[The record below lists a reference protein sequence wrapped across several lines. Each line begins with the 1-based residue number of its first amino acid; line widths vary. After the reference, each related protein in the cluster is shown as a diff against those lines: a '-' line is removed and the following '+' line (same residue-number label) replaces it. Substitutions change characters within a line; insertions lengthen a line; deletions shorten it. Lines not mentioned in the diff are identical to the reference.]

1 MTRSKFLTLRLA
13 FLALFISAYTTP
25 AAWSDPLSPLEGFA
39 AVNGVN
45 LQYLDW
51 GGAGPALILIH
62 GLGDDPHNFDDLAP
76 AFIDRYHV
84 IAYARRG
91 SGSSEVKGPYDTGT
105 LTEDLRGLM
114 DALGI
119 ARADLVGHSAGGN
132 EITEMAARYPE
143 RVERIVYLDAGYD
156 WADPDFR
163 RAFNGRPYNA
173 FQRPASAMASLDAF
187 RAYERTNWYPTLDD
201 TRRVESYLR
210 KKVVIQPDGSLKD
223 RTSKEVRDALYAA
236 LWSDKRRDYEGIRCP
251 VLAIYAEHPFPVDI
265 TDSVRRNAAISY
277 EKTYW
282 LPFKAKSIER
292 MKREIANIEIAHV
305 PGAHGSFIVTSRPQV
320 VEAMRRF
327 LTTDPIY
334 RASR

>member
-1 MTRSKFLTLRLA
+1 
-13 FLALFISAYTTP
+13 
-25 AAWSDPLSPLEGFA
+25 
-39 AVNGVN
+39 
-45 LQYLDW
+45 
-51 GGAGPALILIH
+51 
-62 GLGDDPHNFDDLAP
+62 
-76 AFIDRYHV
+76 
-84 IAYARRG
+84 
-91 SGSSEVKGPYDTGT
+91 
-105 LTEDLRGLM
+105 
-114 DALGI
+114 
-119 ARADLVGHSAGGN
+119 
-132 EITEMAARYPE
+132 
-143 RVERIVYLDAGYD
+143 
-156 WADPDFR
+156 
-163 RAFNGRPYNA
+163 
-173 FQRPASAMASLDAF
+173 MASLDAF